1 MLGITSNIAIISL
14 IGLAFLL
21 MISSAIFVI
30 GINNLICQKLKV
42 EKKIGT
48 FGMLILSSALL
59 WLIKLIP
66 YVGSI
71 VSLIVS
77 IIGLGMVIISI
88 IPARKK
94 SKSENDKTA

>member
-1 MLGITSNIAIISL
+1 
-14 IGLAFLL
+14 

-71 VSLIVS
+71 VSLIIS

>member
-1 MLGITSNIAIISL
+1 
-14 IGLAFLL
+14 
-21 MISSAIFVI
+21 
-30 GINNLICQKLKV
+30 
-42 EKKIGT
+42 
-48 FGMLILSSALL
+48 MLILSSALL